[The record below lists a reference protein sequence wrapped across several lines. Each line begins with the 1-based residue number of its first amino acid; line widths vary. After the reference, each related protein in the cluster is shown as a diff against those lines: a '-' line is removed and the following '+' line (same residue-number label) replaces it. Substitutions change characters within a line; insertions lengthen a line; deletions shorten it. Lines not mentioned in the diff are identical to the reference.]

1 MKAPNRDLL
10 VLVKHARD
18 NEEAMERELVQLNKL
33 LMDVETQE
41 TYSHV
46 YEIIDCNKF
55 RISTEC
61 KRIMKFIHSGEPPF
75 VFLNNKN

>member
-18 NEEAMERELVQLNKL
+18 NEDAMERELVQLNKL

-55 RISTEC
+55 GICKVC
-61 KRIMKFIHSGEPPF
+61 KRIVKFINSGEPPF
-75 VFLNNKN
+75 VFFTNKN

>member
-18 NEEAMERELVQLNKL
+18 NEDAMERELFQLNKL
-33 LMDVETQE
+33 LMDVETQN

-55 RISTEC
+55 RVSTDC
-61 KRIMKFIHSGEPPF
+61 RTIMKFIHSGEPPF